1 MQQKVPAQSKVL
13 AGFCRCSA
21 EITATHMQQC
31 NRFAFGADENE
42 FLEQNAKIPMQ
53 KRRES

>member
-42 FLEQNAKIPMQ
+42 LLEQNAKIPMQ
-53 KRRES
+53 KRES